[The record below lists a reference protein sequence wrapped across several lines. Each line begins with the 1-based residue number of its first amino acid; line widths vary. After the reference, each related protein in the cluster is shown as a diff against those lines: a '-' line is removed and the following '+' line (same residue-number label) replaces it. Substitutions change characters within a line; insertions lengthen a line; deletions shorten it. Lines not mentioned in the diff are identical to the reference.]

1 MATRYRVFYGA
12 PSAQDLRKPYSK
24 MRWQTVTT
32 SDARSGPLTLPPA
45 TLAAAS
51 RRISMM
57 YENVIFG
64 ESQEDDEAC
73 VGDPAGGNE
82 EPHPEGQTTLITWA
96 PTTQGPDETSRSRA
110 EVTFLRPS
118 VTISY
123 FRSQKETQ
131 ESQETDSF
139 NESNASSIA
148 QFPAF
153 HFSLHALTPLDTLI
167 SQAQAA
173 RAKGMP
179 KASLKVCVLAAV
191 LEVDGPDT
199 IRIKKGA
206 DAGKEVS
213 LLKLILG
220 DESGGIC
227 KLAAWREIAEDWA
240 GLNPE
245 LSAPSVKKGDI
256 VLLETHISHNL
267 EEEVDQLND
276 CASSGGN
283 SQSSGVSHKN
293 VVHAVSLL
301 RNTCLPPGSRC
312 ALSTTAGQERERHLL
327 EGKGRSARFVQRQKV
342 EETNA
347 SKMGPVNLGGNR

>member
-1 MATRYRVFYGA
+1 MTTRYHVFYGA
-12 PSAQDLRKPYSK
+12 PSEKDLRKPSSK
-24 MRWQTVTT
+24 LRWQTVTT
-32 SDARSGPLTLPPA
+32 CDTRSGPLTLPPA

-64 ESQEDDEAC
+64 ESQRDDEAWL
-73 VGDPAGGNE
+73 GDAAVGNE
-82 EPHPEGQTTLITWA
+82 EPQPEGQTTLITWA
-96 PTTQGPDETSRSRA
+96 PTTQGPDETTRSRA

-131 ESQETDSF
+131 ESQETESF

-153 HFSLHALTPLDTLI
+153 DFSLHALTPLDTLI

-173 RAKGMP
+173 RARGMP
-179 KASLKVCVLAAV
+179 KASLKK
-191 LEVDGPDT
+191 GP
-199 IRIKKGA
+199 

-245 LSAPSVKKGDI
+245 VSAPSVKKGDI
-256 VLLETHISHNL
+256 VLLENIL
-267 EEEVDQLND
+267 
-276 CASSGGN
+276 ASWEGERG
-283 SQSSGVSHKN
+283 
-293 VVHAVSLL
+293 
-301 RNTCLPPGSRC
+301 
-312 ALSTTAGQERERHLL
+312 STTATIPVSL
-327 EGKGRSARFVQRQKV
+327 SASPQLKSRMDICYRTMPSVPQDARIRPDLRLGLSDAAVRKV
-342 EETNA
+342 A
-347 SKMGPVNLGGNR
+347 SVVRWFEDVAGLA

>member
-1 MATRYRVFYGA
+1 
-12 PSAQDLRKPYSK
+12 
-24 MRWQTVTT
+24 
-32 SDARSGPLTLPPA
+32 
-45 TLAAAS
+45 
-51 RRISMM
+51 M

-64 ESQEDDEAC
+64 ESQRDDEAWL
-73 VGDPAGGNE
+73 GDAAVGNE
-82 EPHPEGQTTLITWA
+82 EPQPEGQTTLITWA
-96 PTTQGPDETSRSRA
+96 PTTQGPDETTRSRA

-131 ESQETDSF
+131 ESQETESF

-153 HFSLHALTPLDTLI
+153 DFSLHALTPLDTLI

-173 RAKGMP
+173 RARGMP

-199 IRIKKGA
+199 IRIKKGP

-245 LSAPSVKKGDI
+245 VSAPSVKKGDI
-256 VLLETHISHNL
+256 VLLESVSPYLPPYLWVRRPCLLTGDNSTDIL
-267 EEEVDQLND
+267 
-276 CASSGGN
+276 ASSEAERG
-283 SQSSGVSHKN
+283 
-293 VVHAVSLL
+293 
-301 RNTCLPPGSRC
+301 
-312 ALSTTAGQERERHLL
+312 STTATIPVSL
-327 EGKGRSARFVQRQKV
+327 SASPQLKSRMEICYRTMPSVPQDARIRPDLRLGLSDAAVRKV
-342 EETNA
+342 A
-347 SKMGPVNLGGNR
+347 SVVRWFEDVAGLA